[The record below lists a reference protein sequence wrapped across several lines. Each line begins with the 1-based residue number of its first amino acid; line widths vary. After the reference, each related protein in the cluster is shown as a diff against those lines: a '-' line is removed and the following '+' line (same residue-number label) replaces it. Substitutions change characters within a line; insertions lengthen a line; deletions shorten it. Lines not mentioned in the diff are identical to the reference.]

1 LEHGF
6 GISQKQGKMMI
17 DKPFKPSSC
26 ITLWGRVLTGALAVT
41 GLSMVVSGM
50 TLSPTIGQQAPI
62 ILAAAQAQ
70 DSDISSDQI
79 TSYAASVL
87 EMDPYR
93 TEAYTKI
100 KNLLSDIEH
109 DMSAVDL
116 SCAGS
121 ANLSQLPRNL
131 RSEVRTIIVDYCNRA
146 SRIVQNNGLTVTQF
160 NAITAAYP
168 QDPGLAEQI
177 RTALIQ
183 IQQQS
188 APDAE
193 AAPAE

>member
-1 LEHGF
+1 MSYQPG
-6 GISQKQGKMMI
+6 M
-17 DKPFKPSSC
+17 PFKQHRFWS
-26 ITLWGRVLTGALAVT
+26 RVLLGAVAVT
-41 GLSMVVSGM
+41 GLSMATSG
-50 TLSPTIGQQAPI
+50 STIGPGLMGHSPVVAGVA
-62 ILAAAQAQ
+62 LAQ
-70 DSDISSDQI
+70 DSDISSDEI

-93 TEAYTKI
+93 TEAYTQI
-100 KNLLSDIEH
+100 KNLLTGIEH

-121 ANLSQLPRNL
+121 TNLNQLPRNV
-131 RSEVRTIIVDYCNRA
+131 RSDVRAIIVNYCNRA
-146 SRIVQNNGLTVTQF
+146 STIVESNGLTVGQF

-183 IQQQS
+183 IQQRS
-188 APDAE
+188 LPE
-193 AAPAE
+193 SEGEPAE